1 MADDWMGGK
10 EDNFDREDW
19 HDESLTQLEYYESEY
34 QKLKE
39 MTSLSELWLWT
50 IKLDDSK
57 GHDNAMGSGNKKIKT
72 DQSNF
77 RLQCRISCGVDQVVE
92 NVWP

>member
-1 MADDWMGGK
+1 MGN

-19 HDESLTQLEYYESEY
+19 HNETLAQLEYYESEY

-39 MTSLSELWLWT
+39 MTSLSELGLWT

-57 GHDNAMGSGNKKIKT
+57 GHDAMGSGNKKIKI

-77 RLQCRISCGVDQVVE
+77 
-92 NVWP
+92 